1 MRSTLSHR
9 DMSERIWACVKN
21 GGKSAGGDLHGKM
34 IIKMDFLGVAAM
46 KRNTLAL
53 GLCLLAALFALEA
66 KTACY
71 GPLNRSE
78 KDLRSEKALPA
89 DLPMLVSSGVPSVL
103 GIALPLAIVFVPLAP
118 AIVWKDAD
126 ILPRM
131 GVDCSRIPV
140 SALPYFSSG
149 LFFRPPPASSFV
161 LAAYCEG

>member
-1 MRSTLSHR
+1 MCQKRGQ
-9 DMSERIWACVKN
+9 EC
-21 GGKSAGGDLHGKM
+21 KSAGGDLHGKM
-34 IIKMDFLGVAAM
+34 IINMDFLGVAAM

-89 DLPMLVSSGVPSVL
+89 DLPALVSSGVPSL
-103 GIALPLAIVFVPLAP
+103 ARTALPLAIVFVSLAP
-118 AIVWKDAD
+118 IIVRIDAD
-126 ILPRM
+126 FPLRI
-131 GVDCSRIPV
+131 VVESKRIPV

-161 LAAYCEG
+161 LAACCEG